1 MGVCACFTSKLQS
14 SSAGQEEE
22 DQAICAYT
30 SAICFYECAAAGPAV
45 CAGL

>member
-22 DQAICAYT
+22 DQAIYAYT
-30 SAICFYECAAAGPAV
+30 SAICFYEGAAAGPVV